1 MMIKKRTTKK
11 QEDKE
16 MEESIYNQVEDE
28 VIHPDEEAGEKE
40 EC

>member
-1 MMIKKRTTKK
+1 
-11 QEDKE
+11 

-28 VIHPDEEAGEKE
+28 VIHPDEETGEEE